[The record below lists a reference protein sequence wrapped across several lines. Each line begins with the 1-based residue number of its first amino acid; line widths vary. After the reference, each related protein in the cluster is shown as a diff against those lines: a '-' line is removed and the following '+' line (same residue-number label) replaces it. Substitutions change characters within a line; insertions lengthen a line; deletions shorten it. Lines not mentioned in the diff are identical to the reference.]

1 MLKGVPTY
9 ETDAIHFRFF
19 FLLIALAACA
29 QGKETKSELDYDQTK
44 KMIVDI
50 LKQIKVRKLFKM
62 Y

>member
-9 ETDAIHFRFF
+9 ETDAIHFVSS
-19 FLLIALAACA
+19 FLLIALAKMRTR
-29 QGKETKSELDYDQTK
+29 KETKSELDYDQTK

>member
-19 FLLIALAACA
+19 FSTYRTCGCA

>member
-1 MLKGVPTY
+1 MKRMLFIFVSS
-9 ETDAIHFRFF
+9 
-19 FLLIALAACA
+19 FLLIALACA

>member
-1 MLKGVPTY
+1 MKRMLFIFVSS
-9 ETDAIHFRFF
+9 

-29 QGKETKSELDYDQTK
+29 QGKETKSELDYDRTK

-50 LKQIKVRKLFKM
+50 LKQIEVRKLFKM